1 MPVQHFRML
10 YPDCVFRAVIN
21 SRNVAP
27 PEDPW
32 AEGSLCIDNYG
43 VVHMINRKLGE
54 DRYYMTEIELDT
66 LGMDSF
72 FCDGEKHDIFEGD
85 IIEIT
90 AFSPAENAPEA
101 KPAENDADLN
111 DYSGFL
117 EMSFGTETEE
127 EKLPER
133 EVFSEVPEGAEIL
146 YKVSGAVFMSG
157 GMFYLQYFDETC
169 SCLNAQPLYPYFFYD
184 MLPAPNTAVKVIG
197 NLYDNEDVFEEV
209 LRLNNEQS
217 SAPSM

>member
-32 AEGSLCIDNYG
+32 AEGSLCIDNNG

-54 DRYYMTEIELDT
+54 DRYYMAEVELDT
-66 LGMDSF
+66 LGLDSH
-72 FCDGEKHDIFEGD
+72 FCDGDKHDIFEGD
-85 IIEIT
+85 IIEIS
-90 AFSPAENAPEA
+90 AFIPAENAAEPQPE
-101 KPAENDADLN
+101 EHETDIN

-117 EMSFGTETEE
+117 EMNFGEETEAEE

-133 EVFSEVPEGAEIL
+133 EVFSEVPEGAEIV
-146 YKVSGAVFMSG
+146 YKISGAVFLSN
-157 GMFYLQYFDETC
+157 GMFYIQYFDEQLG
-169 SCLNAQPLYPYFFYD
+169 CLNAQPLYPYFFYD
-184 MLPAPNTAVKVIG
+184 MLPASNTAVKVIG
-197 NLYDNEDVFEEV
+197 NLYDNNDLFEEV
-209 LRLNNEQS
+209 LRLKN
-217 SAPSM
+217 